1 MDFAVAVYEVT
12 PDGRC
17 FDIAY
22 YLGRASYASDM
33 SQRRLL
39 TPERIET
46 IPFSRMGIVSR
57 QLSRGSRLLVLLT
70 VNKNGN
76 AQINYGTGKDV
87 SDESIAKRPPAE
99 ASVR

>member
-1 MDFAVAVYEVT
+1 
-12 PDGRC
+12 
-17 FDIAY
+17 
-22 YLGRASYASDM
+22 
-33 SQRRLL
+33 
-39 TPERIET
+39 
-46 IPFSRMGIVSR
+46 MGIVSR

-76 AQINYGTGKDV
+76 AQINDGTGKDV